1 MGWSIALG
9 PWKQLPLNL
18 LVLWMAGNTISLFP
32 IMMVGMMFV
41 RPVQTLF
48 SYKDGEPGTVHLNG
62 ASNLW
67 SKRLPTPK
75 VNKLRS
81 SKLRLTQ
88 PLLVATFTQ
97 NFMRFRCRSMEKH
110 HQSVSS
116 HNSVCDDLYHPCTL
130 ILRGAKFAPFLL
142 LTVRCYDAETNAIL
156 LLLKRAFA

>member
-75 VNKLRS
+75 VKQATEFHYWWLHSIRISCDSAAGLWRNAIKAFHH
-81 SKLRLTQ
+81 TI
-88 PLLVATFTQ
+88 VCVTTFT
-97 NFMRFRCRSMEKH
+97 MPVH
-110 HQSVSS
+110 LH
-116 HNSVCDDLYHPCTL
+116 
-130 ILRGAKFAPFLL
+130 GAKFAPFLL
-142 LTVRCYDAETNAIL
+142 LTGRCYDAETSAIL